1 MKNTLLIIL
10 IIGVVFGVF
19 YFLTGREAV
28 APVTDTDVANTD
40 TKPTEPRELCFA
52 KFGTPDSNGYYDKYT
67 LRLILDG
74 EKATGELNFLPAE
87 KDSKTGE
94 IQGTVSAVDKT
105 MMARTASLW
114 WFTFAEGM
122 SAKEE
127 LKIIF
132 GEGTASV
139 GLGEMR
145 DRGDGVYVYKD
156 SKNISYKLELGDVAC
171 GDLVERASVEGYVKD
186 NIAELS
192 PVKAVLGGTWYVIST
207 VVNLENNSG
216 TVTYEDGHVQEKRS
230 FTYTTNDKQE
240 VTSMKLK

>member
-1 MKNTLLIIL
+1 MKKTLIIVL

-19 YFLTGREAV
+19 YFLTKKEAV
-28 APVTDTDVANTD
+28 APEVIPPVTAVEDTEG
-40 TKPTEPRELCFA
+40 KRELCFA
-52 KFGTPDSNGYYDKYT
+52 KFSTPDSNGFYDRYT

-94 IQGTVSAVDKT
+94 IEGTVSAVDPK

-139 GLGEMR
+139 GLGEMK

-156 SKNISYKLELGDVAC
+156 PKNISYKLELNDVAC
-171 GDLVERASVEGYVKD
+171 MDLQERANVEVFLRE
-186 NIAELS
+186 NISELS
-192 PVKAVLGGTWYVIST
+192 PVKAVLGGTWYVVSMVID
-207 VVNLENNSG
+207 LKNNSG
-216 TVTYEDGHVQEKRS
+216 TVTYEDGHLLEKKS
-230 FTYTTNDKQE
+230 FSYTVNDQGE
-240 VTSMKLK
+240 IMSLTIQP